1 MSRDSLDPVFKR
13 VPALEQLDQIV
24 TRFLASYSVTL
35 IRVAVGLVFLW
46 FGALKIV
53 GYSPMADLV
62 ADTVYWLPQDFLVP
76 FLGAW
81 EIIVGLGLLFG
92 VALRLTLFLFW
103 IQMSG
108 TFLLLI
114 VRPDISFQ
122 SSNPML
128 LTTEG
133 EFVVKNMVLIA
144 AGMVIGSKVRNR
156 QPKSQGTPEN
166 KGTPKHFGL

>member
-1 MSRDSLDPVFKR
+1 MSRESLDPVFKR

-35 IRVAVGLVFLW
+35 IRVAVALVFLW

-53 GYSPMADLV
+53 GSSPVADLV
-62 ADTVYWLPQDFLVP
+62 ADTVYWLPQDFFVP

-103 IQMSG
+103 IQMAG

-122 SSNPML
+122 SGNPML

-133 EFVVKNMVLIA
+133 EFVVKNIVLIA

-156 QPKSQGTPEN
+156 QPKS
-166 KGTPKHFGL
+166 

>member
-1 MSRDSLDPVFKR
+1 MSRESLDPVFKR

-24 TRFLASYSVTL
+24 TQFFASYSVTL
-35 IRVAVGLVFLW
+35 IRVTVALVFLW

-53 GYSPMADLV
+53 GSSPVADLV
-62 ADTVYWLPQDFLVP
+62 ADTVYWLPQDFFVP

-92 VALRLTLFLFW
+92 VALRLALFLFW
-103 IQMSG
+103 IQMAG

-122 SSNPML
+122 
-128 LTTEG
+128 TTEG

-144 AGMVIGSKVRNR
+144 AGMVIGSKVRNP
-156 QPKSQGTPEN
+156 QPKS
-166 KGTPKHFGL
+166 

>member
-1 MSRDSLDPVFKR
+1 MSREGLDPVFKR

-24 TRFLASYSVTL
+24 TQFFASYSVTL
-35 IRVAVGLVFLW
+35 IRVTVALVFLW
-46 FGALKIV
+46 LGALKIV
-53 GYSPMADLV
+53 GSSPVADLV
-62 ADTVYWLPQDFLVP
+62 ADTVYWLPQDFFVP

-103 IQMSG
+103 IQMAG

-122 SSNPML
+122 
-128 LTTEG
+128 TTEG

-144 AGMVIGSKVRNR
+144 AGMVIGSKVRNP
-156 QPKSQGTPEN
+156 QPKS
-166 KGTPKHFGL
+166 